1 MTVDTAN
8 RKIEASLKDR
18 TIVQIAVFDTPEMFV
33 WPQEGESWTIQQCNG
48 IWMLDRRL
56 GGGDDLQIQDLQP
69 GEGKISADVI
79 KTPSGKSVIVV
90 DDSMAREYQTI
101 NYNGEDWVVEDIET
115 GTTILN
121 GVFDPTDDIG
131 SDGNYYLNTDT
142 NYLFGPKKDGVWPL
156 GISLVSKRHGAFQSN
171 VTQSISSTSTAY
183 KMAFEV
189 VDLSNGVTVENNT
202 DSPTTKTRI
211 TFAYSGVYNI
221 QWSGQFDNTSTSL
234 QDVNVW
240 LRKNGTDVSGS
251 NGVVSIPASH
261 GGIDGHI
268 VTGWNFIVQVTA
280 GDYYE
285 FMWSASNTSVRL
297 KYYPEG
303 ASPITPSTA
312 SIILTAQE
320 V

>member
-1 MTVDTAN
+1 
-8 RKIEASLKDR
+8 
-18 TIVQIAVFDTPEMFV
+18 
-33 WPQEGESWTIQQCNG
+33 
-48 IWMLDRRL
+48 MLDRRL

-79 KTPSGKSVIVV
+79 KTPTGKSVIVV
-90 DDSMAREYQTI
+90 DDSMAQAGQTI
-101 NYNGEDWVVEDIET
+101 NYDGKEWMVENTEN

-121 GVFDPTDDIG
+121 GIFDPTDDIG
-131 SDGNYYLNTDT
+131 SNGNYYLNTHT

-171 VTQSISSTSTAY
+171 VTQSITSTTTAY
-183 KMAFEV
+183 KMALEI

-202 DSPTTKTRI
+202 DSPIQKTRI
-211 TFAYSGVYNI
+211 TFAYNGVYNI
-221 QWSGQFDNTSTSL
+221 QWSGQFNNTSGSV
-234 QDVNVW
+234 QDVSVW
-240 LRKNGTDVSGS
+240 LRKNNVDVMGS
-251 NGVVSIPASH
+251 TGIVSVPSSH
-261 GGIDGHI
+261 GGIDGGI
-268 VTGWNFIVQVTA
+268 IASWNFIVSVTA

-285 FMWSASNTSVRL
+285 FMWTANSTSVSL

-303 ASPITPSTA
+303 TTPATPSTA